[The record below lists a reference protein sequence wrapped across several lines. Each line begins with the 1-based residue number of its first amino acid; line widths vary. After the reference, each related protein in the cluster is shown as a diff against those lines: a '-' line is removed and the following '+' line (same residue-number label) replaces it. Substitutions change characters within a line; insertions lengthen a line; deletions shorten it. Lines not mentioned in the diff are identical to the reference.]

1 MALTISV
8 VWAAN
13 APIDDPYSM
22 QNTQWNGM
30 SALTRRG
37 FLVVSTDLVDT
48 LSLAN
53 ATQVLLVVEPSRAFS
68 KQEATSIGDSVSRGG
83 LLVIADNF
91 GSSNGLLG
99 LLGLPV
105 RFDGRLLIDPLFYR
119 KQPSFPVISYFSESE
134 FSIGLDE
141 LVLDRATVLNVTVE
155 STVKVLASSSA
166 FSFLDLNQDGE
177 KSPQEPSGP
186 FPILVELQLGKGKIL
201 LFTSPASLAN
211 GLIDQ
216 GSNSALVER
225 IVAYGSDPEHQSA
238 LLYDETHLQRSPF
251 TPTKL
256 VAQQLMRSIVEG
268 GMQLSAKLALSALC
282 AVLLVARYVYG
293 KPSKAAKKVEPLQAV
308 SSPGVETALR
318 LHPTWDHEK
327 LEYVAHELDASMKW
341 RRLSEGE

>member
-1 MALTISV
+1 VALAISI
-8 VWAAN
+8 VWTAN
-13 APIDDPYSM
+13 APTDDPYSM

-30 SALTRRG
+30 SALTRTG
-37 FLVVSTDLVDT
+37 FLAVTTDLMDT
-48 LSLAN
+48 LQSAN
-53 ATQVLLVVEPSRAFS
+53 ATQVLLVVEPSHPFAR
-68 KQEATSIGDSVSRGG
+68 QEATSIGDFVSRGS

-91 GSSNGLLG
+91 GTSNGLLG

-105 RFDGRLLIDPLFYR
+105 KFDNKLLIDPLFYR

-141 LVLDRATVLNVTVE
+141 LVLDRATTLNITA
-155 STVKVLASSSA
+155 TDKVKVLATSSA

-177 KSPQEPSGP
+177 KSAQEPSGP
-186 FPILVELQLGKGKIL
+186 FPILAEVQLGEGKIL

-225 IVAYGSDPEHQSA
+225 IVAYGSGPEHHSL
-238 LLYDETHLQRSPF
+238 LLYDETHLRRSPF

-256 VAQQLMRSIVEG
+256 MAQQLVRSILDG
-268 GMQLSAKLALSALC
+268 GMQLSAKLELSALC
-282 AVLLVARYVYG
+282 AVLLAARYVCG
-293 KPSKAAKKVEPLQAV
+293 KPKAAKKVEPLQAV
-308 SSPGVETALR
+308 SSPGIETALR